1 MSLTVE
7 VVEIVEEAIGIKSF
21 RLARVD
27 GMPLGPYEAGAHVDV
42 VGPTNVTAQY
52 SLCSPPHQGET
63 YLVAV
68 KLENSERGAS
78 AALHNEVRVG
88 SQLRIG
94 QPRTLLKVA
103 DVADRH
109 VLLAAGIGITPML
122 SIAYHLHAQEAKF
135 DLHYFARSN
144 EEAAFVDLL
153 RSSGFADSIHLH
165 FGVDRETQL
174 AALEEAVT
182 GASDRTHVY
191 TCGPEG
197 FMARV
202 TSVAGAVVSESNVHI
217 EHFHGVVADTS
228 ADTEFEVELDD
239 EVYVIPVDKTIAQV
253 LEENGIEIDTSCRE
267 GVCGTCIMDVLSGSP
282 DHRDA
287 CLTAAEKRENTSIAV
302 CVSRALSP
310 RISVDFQ

>member
-1 MSLTVE
+1 MLLTVE
-7 VVEIVEEAIGIKSF
+7 VVEIVEEAVGIKSF

-27 GMPLGPYEAGAHVDV
+27 GAPLGPYEAGAHVDV

-78 AALHNEVRVG
+78 AALHHAVRVG
-88 SQLRIG
+88 SKLRIS

-103 DVADRH
+103 DGADRH

-122 SIAYHLHAQEAKF
+122 SIAYHLQVRGAKF

-144 EEAAFVDLL
+144 EEAAFMDLL
-153 RSSGFADSIHLH
+153 RSNGFADSIHLY
-165 FGVDRETQL
+165 FGVDRDTQFI
-174 AALEEAVT
+174 ALQASVT
-182 GASDRTHVY
+182 GASDLTHVY
-191 TCGPEG
+191 ACGPEG
-197 FMARV
+197 FMARLM
-202 TSVAGAVVSESNVHI
+202 SVAEAAVPESNIHI
-217 EHFHGVVADTS
+217 EHFRGVEDDASTN
-228 ADTEFEVELDD
+228 TEFEVELDG
-239 EVYVIPVDKTIAQV
+239 EVYAIPADRTIAQV
-253 LEENGIEIDTSCRE
+253 LEANGIDIDTSCRE
-267 GVCGTCIMDVLSGSP
+267 GVCGTCIMDVLSGTP

-287 CLTAAEKRENTSIAV
+287 CLTASEKRENTSMAV